1 MCRGGRRS
9 SVGIRNAQS
18 FTHWHSDEL
27 AIVPTEREVSVSP
40 RVSESTIETS
50 KEDIFEWS
58 LLKKDSHCRLLFHT
72 TSLRLFP
79 KKRSISQF
87 CINVAHGVM
96 TSTAVIMLGYAKNLK
111 TTKLLTALHHF
122 GLKNSGCKL
131 GTWNQ
136 QFHF

>member
-9 SVGIRNAQS
+9 SVGFRNAQS

-50 KEDIFEWS
+50 KDEGIFEWL
-58 LLKKDSHCRLLFHT
+58 LLKKDSHCRLSFHT
-72 TSLRLFP
+72 TSLFP

-87 CINVAHGVM
+87 CINVAHGVT
-96 TSTAVIMLGYAKNLK
+96 TSTAAIVLGYAKNSK

-122 GLKNSGCKL
+122 GLNSGCKL

>member
-1 MCRGGRRS
+1 MVDGGVLS
-9 SVGIRNAQS
+9 AQS

-50 KEDIFEWS
+50 KDEGIFEWS

-72 TSLRLFP
+72 ISL
-79 KKRSISQF
+79 RSISQF
-87 CINVAHGVM
+87 CINVAHGVT

-111 TTKLLTALHHF
+111 TTKLLIALHHF

-131 GTWNQ
+131 GT
-136 QFHF
+136 